1 MFLSAFLFLF
11 TYLRFC
17 AFAWLCFYTFWC
29 FLCLWCLRFFFVLLV
44 LVKSCYE
51 KKKFETVLMTSF
63 ILLTNIREI
72 NDEIGCNKL
81 RLNPPAGLRTNK
93 EHIPTYILKE
103 NKVGRGR
110 KINYMMHH

>member
-29 FLCLWCLRFFFVLLV
+29 FLCLWCLLFFFVLLV
-44 LVKSCYE
+44 RVKSCYE

-81 RLNPPAGLRTNK
+81 RLNLPAGLRTNK

-103 NKVGRGR
+103 NKVGRER